1 MSPTFLRCTNFE
13 IHIRGLGSP
22 VPLHILKVLCFSGGK
37 TISIVK
43 FDEEISTIGRF
54 LRFSPLEM
62 SIINLFVP
70 SQDFIFPTFFLM
82 LKNTKHVFFGF
93 PLMFLSVFG
102 AFGLVSYFLMAL
114 GREDPVSFVIMVDL
128 YHRINPVQVSS
139 QTVKNCLRTD
149 RSTHFHVFVRL

>member
-43 FDEEISTIGRF
+43 FDEEIIMIGQF

-62 SIINLFVP
+62 SIMNLFVP
-70 SQDFIFPTFFLM
+70 SQGFSFPTFLFM
-82 LKNTKHVFFGF
+82 LTNT
-93 PLMFLSVFG
+93 
-102 AFGLVSYFLMAL
+102 
-114 GREDPVSFVIMVDL
+114 E
-128 YHRINPVQVSS
+128 
-139 QTVKNCLRTD
+139 
-149 RSTHFHVFVRL
+149 HVFVWIRVDVHLSFWSLQIGFLFLDGARLRRSSFFCDYCRPKSWNQSSSSFKSNG

>member
-43 FDEEISTIGRF
+43 FDDEIISIGQF

-70 SQDFIFPTFFLM
+70 SQGFSFPTFFLM
-82 LKNTKHVFFGF
+82 LKNTKHVFFWIPVDVPISFRSLRFGF
-93 PLMFLSVFG
+93 LFLDG
-102 AFGLVSYFLMAL
+102 ARSRRSSFFCDY
-114 GREDPVSFVIMVDL
+114 GRPIS
-128 YHRINPVQVSS
+128 
-139 QTVKNCLRTD
+139 
-149 RSTHFHVFVRL
+149 